1 MRDTEALREV
11 LSVEVGDDFKDGAMV
26 GDYIV
31 IAEVIDSE
39 GDTYLMSRV
48 SEDMSFWKQMGML
61 QARIDIIR
69 EANRE
74 ETEL

>member
-1 MRDTEALREV
+1 MRDTEALRDV
-11 LSVEVGDDFKDGAMV
+11 LSIEVGDDFKDGAMV

-39 GDTYLMSRV
+39 GDAYLMSRV
-48 SEDMSFWKQMGML
+48 SEGISFWKQLGML

-69 EANRE
+69 ELNKK
-74 ETEL
+74 ELDI

>member
-1 MRDTEALREV
+1 MRDTEALRDV
-11 LSVEVGDDFKDGAMV
+11 LSVEVGDDFPDGAMV

-39 GDTYLMSRV
+39 GDAYLMSRV
-48 SEDMSFWKQMGML
+48 SEGISFWKQLGML

-69 EANRE
+69 ELNKE
-74 ETEL
+74 ELDI

>member
-26 GDYIV
+26 GEYIV
-31 IAEVIDSE
+31 IAEVMDAE
-39 GDTYLMSRV
+39 GDSYLMSRV
-48 SEDMSFWKQMGML
+48 SEGMTFWKQIGML

-69 EANRE
+69 ELNRE
-74 ETEL
+74 TLDL

>member
-11 LSVEVGDDFKDGAMV
+11 LSIEVGDDFKDGAMV

-39 GDTYLMSRV
+39 GDNYLMSRV
-48 SEDMSFWKQMGML
+48 SQDMTFWKQMGML

>member
-1 MRDTEALREV
+1 MRDTEALRDV
-11 LSVEVGDDFKDGAMV
+11 LSIEVGDDFKDGAMV

-39 GDTYLMSRV
+39 GDNYLMSRV
-48 SEDMSFWKQMGML
+48 SDGMTFWKQLGML

-69 EANRE
+69 ELNKE
-74 ETEL
+74 ELDI

>member
-39 GDTYLMSRV
+39 GDNYLMSRV
-48 SEDMSFWKQMGML
+48 SEDMTFWKQMGML

>member
-1 MRDTEALREV
+1 MRDTEALRDV
-11 LSVEVGDDFKDGAMV
+11 LSVEVGDDFPDGAMV

-39 GDTYLMSRV
+39 GDNYLMSRV
-48 SEDMSFWKQMGML
+48 SEDMTFWKQMGML